1 MSKYLDKWPALTSDS
16 VQLDT
21 LIHNMGMGQ
30 NIQLQDVCDFETD
43 LFGNILALIVLFG
56 ESEDEE
62 RKKATEEETRDYR
75 DIHGMRR
82 FVEQSVDNACGM
94 FAIINGILNSSAH
107 KDIGKLYLPLSY
119 SCLVC
124 GSH

>member
-30 NIQLQDVCDFETD
+30 NIQFQDVCDFETD

-62 RKKATEEETRDYR
+62 RKKATEEGGTTVIYM
-75 DIHGMRR
+75 GCA
-82 FVEQSVDNACGM
+82 V
-94 FAIINGILNSSAH
+94 LLSSLLITLAECS
-107 KDIGKLYLPLSY
+107 LLSTEYLTAVPIKI
-119 SCLVC
+119 
-124 GSH
+124 